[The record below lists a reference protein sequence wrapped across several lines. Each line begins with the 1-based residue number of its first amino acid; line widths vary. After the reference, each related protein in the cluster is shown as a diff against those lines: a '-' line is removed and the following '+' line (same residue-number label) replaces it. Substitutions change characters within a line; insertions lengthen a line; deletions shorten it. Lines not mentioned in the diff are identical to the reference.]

1 MFCGVRRSQLRA
13 RVGAGLSGEGG
24 GAFFRVEVFPSRRIW
39 PKNPTMSGGE
49 NRLAAEKSPYLQQHA
64 RNPVDWYPWG
74 AEAIERAKRED
85 KPLLLSIG
93 YAACHWCHVME
104 RESFENAQIARRMND
119 LFVNVKVDR
128 EERPDL
134 DHIYQLVV
142 QLMGRSGGWPLTVF
156 LTPDQKPFFAG
167 TYFPPADRQGVPG
180 FPTILE
186 AVANAYRNRRQE
198 VLAQASD
205 ITKEIDGALHL
216 PRGETTPGPELLRKA
231 CRKLLARFDSHN
243 GGFGVRPKF
252 PNTMALDALLM
263 RGTLEQDAVSKDC
276 VHLALSRML
285 RGGVWDHL
293 RGGFHRYSTDSRWL
307 VPHFEKML
315 YDNALLLRLYA
326 DAFRVFGD
334 ARFAE
339 TARAIVRWL
348 FAEMRDESGAFYATQ
363 DADSEGREGAFFVW
377 KLADLRLAVQTDSA
391 AYDVARIHFGITE
404 EGNFENTGATV
415 LSEVRSLELTAAI
428 LDLPLDI
435 AREALTRAREK
446 MLAYRA
452 KRPRPL
458 RDDKMLAS
466 WNGLMISALAEA
478 GRALHEPSWIEAAE
492 QAFEALYTRLV
503 RHGRVRRYFMNGEP
517 QAPEDRYG
525 FLDDHAYLGNAA
537 LDLYEAL
544 GDPGYA
550 VVARVLADAMITHF
564 EDTKEGGFFFAASDG
579 ETLIARTKD
588 VYDQAAPAGTAMA
601 ALLCQRLGEMVDERY
616 LEPALRQIAAVASA
630 AIDNPMGLGKS
641 VALLDRMGRGSVDVV
656 IVGDSSSASAQAM
669 ADAVFHRYLPHRNLV
684 WVDPKL
690 PGTIDAA
697 EIIGSDKPQ
706 VDGKV
711 TAYVC
716 RNRTCSLPVTTVEEL
731 EALLDVR

>member
-1 MFCGVRRSQLRA
+1 MS
-13 RVGAGLSGEGG
+13 AGGQ
-24 GAFFRVEVFPSRRIW
+24 
-39 PKNPTMSGGE
+39 
-49 NRLAAEKSPYLQQHA
+49 NRLAAAKSPYLLQHA

-74 AEAIERAKRED
+74 PEALERSKQED
-85 KPLLLSIG
+85 KPILLSIG

-142 QLMGRSGGWPLTVF
+142 QLMGRNGGWPLTVF

-167 TYFPPADRQGVPG
+167 TYFPPVDRQGVPG

-186 AVANAYRNRRQE
+186 AVSNAYRNRRQE
-198 VLAQASD
+198 ILTQAAD
-205 ITKEIDGALHL
+205 ITKEIEGALNL

-231 CRKLLARFDSHN
+231 CRKLLARFDNHN
-243 GGFGVRPKF
+243 GGFGIRPKF
-252 PNTMALDALLM
+252 PNTMALDVLLM
-263 RGTLEQDAVSKDC
+263 RGALERNEVTKQC
-276 VHLALSRML
+276 VRLALSQMQ

-315 YDNALLLRLYA
+315 YDNALLLRLYV
-326 DAFRVFGD
+326 DGFRVF
-334 ARFAE
+334 AEPRFAE
-339 TARAIVRWL
+339 TARGIVGWL
-348 FAEMRDESGAFYATQ
+348 LAEMRDESGAFYATQ

-377 KLADLRLAVQTDSA
+377 KLADLRLAVQTDTE
-391 AYDVARIHFGITE
+391 AYEVARIHFGITE

-428 LDLPLDI
+428 LDFPVDV
-435 AREALTRAREK
+435 ARRALERAKEK
-446 MLAYRA
+446 MLAFRA

-458 RDDKMLAS
+458 RDDKILAS
-466 WNGLMISALAEA
+466 WNGLLIGALAEA
-478 GRALHEPSWIEAAE
+478 GRVLDEPSWIEAAE

-503 RHGRVRRYFMNGEP
+503 RHGRVRRYFMNGETE
-517 QAPEDRYG
+517 APEERRG

-537 LDLYEAL
+537 LDLYETL

-550 VVARVLADAMITHF
+550 VVARVLADSMLTHF
-564 EDTKEGGFFFAASDG
+564 EDVKDGGFFFVANDS

-588 VYDQAAPAGTAMA
+588 VYDQAVPSGTSMA
-601 ALLCQRLGEMVDERY
+601 ALLCQRLGELVDERY

-641 VALLDRMGRGSVDVV
+641 VAVLDRMGRGSVDVV
-656 IVGDSSSASAQAM
+656 IVGEPSSAGAQAM
-669 ADAVFHRYLPHRNLV
+669 AEVVFRRYMPHRNLV

-690 PGTIDAA
+690 QRTIDAA
-697 EIIGSDKPQ
+697 ELLGSDKPA
-706 VDGKV
+706 VDGQV

-716 RNRTCSLPVTTVEEL
+716 RNKTCSLPVTSAHDL
-731 EALLDVR
+731 EALLDGR